1 MPILKTEILGSK
13 IEINFEENERKKLL
27 HLVEVFKKRLNEFT
41 IINGKTSNNTILF
54 LVGLKIEDELK
65 EAMNLVHKNLE
76 DKNRISEQKNTIEKL
91 NKEIIFLKD
100 KIKELKDFKLS
111 EESSNAKTLEE
122 INKLENIIN
131 NIHNK
136 ILSKNNDRY

>member
-65 EAMNLVHKNLE
+65 ETMNLVHKNLE

>member
-41 IINGKTSNNTILF
+41 IINSKTSNNTILF

-65 EAMNLVHKNLE
+65 ETMNLVHKNLE